1 MGLIPG
7 PGRSPGGRHGNRL
20 QYSCL
25 ENPEDRE
32 AWQDTVH
39 WVGESQTQLKR
50 LSMHARIG
58 EGNGNPLQYS
68 CLENPTDRGA
78 WWAAVYGVA
87 QNRTRLKQ
95 LSSSSS
101 IHANNYSCVTVIC
114 PHVYLEKTQIQKDKS
129 SPMFTAALFTT
140 AKTWKQP
147 KGPTKDEWIKMWYI
161 CTMEYCSVTSVVS
174 VSL

>member
-1 MGLIPG
+1 ME
-7 PGRSPGGRHGNRL
+7 RR
-20 QYSCL
+20 
-25 ENPEDRE
+25 
-32 AWQDTVH
+32 AWMATVH
-39 WVGESQTQLKR
+39 WVTQSQTQLKR

-140 AKTWKQP
+140 AKTQKQLKYP
-147 KGPTKDEWIKMWYI
+147 SIHEGIKLCHIHIYI
-161 CTMEYCSVTSVVS
+161 YIHTMDQYSVIKKNEMSHLQQHGWTQRLSY
-174 VSL
+174 